1 MTLQDF
7 ITGHREDLI
16 DRCKV
21 KAAGRQELGEVPPP
35 TDHGVPLFL
44 DQLRQE
50 LVDGPSKTDAIRA
63 GASLHGQEL
72 LLRSFN
78 ISQVVHGYGD
88 ICQSVTDLAVEL
100 NAPIGTDDFRTL
112 NRCLDD
118 AIAGAVT
125 AYSQQEA
132 HTRHGESNTLRGL
145 VNTAITALDVLLA
158 GSVGV
163 GGSTGRVLVR
173 SLHAIRAHVEEG
185 HAQNARGGD

>member
-21 KAAGRQELGEVPPP
+21 KAAGRQELGGVPPP
-35 TDHGVPLFL
+35 SDHGVPLFL
-44 DQLRQE
+44 EQLRQE
-50 LVDGPSKTDAIRA
+50 LVDGPSKNDAIHA

-100 NAPIGTDDFRTL
+100 DAPIATGDFRTL

-125 AYSQQEA
+125 AYSLQEA
-132 HTRHGESNTLRGL
+132 RTRHGQSNTLRGL

-163 GGSTGRVLVR
+163 GGSTGQVLVR
-173 SLHAIRAHVEEG
+173 SLHAIRTHVDER
-185 HAQNARGGD
+185 HSDDALSKN